1 MIFWCTNTENF
12 IQHQSRLI
20 PRRADS
26 AEMPQNI
33 QPQKIAIRDISKTIH
48 TKYSITYNPPWVVYI
63 MQNSTDKGLPT
74 LLIVDCFK
82 TQYSSAISSTSNSID
97 KLLVGCGIY
106 KHSRIH
112 NDINTTATLQK
123 RLCNRGRGLGSH
135 TVREAELLLPTLNDH
150 LIWRICLL
158 EAWTALQ

>member
-1 MIFWCTNTENF
+1 MIFRCRNTENF

-20 PRRADS
+20 PRRA
-26 AEMPQNI
+26 EMPQNI
-33 QPQKIAIRDISKTIH
+33 QPQKIAIRYISKTIH

-63 MQNSTDKGLPT
+63 IIKNLQTKAYQLCH
-74 LLIVDCFK
+74 IVDCFK

-112 NDINTTATLQK
+112 NDINITATLQK